1 MVIILYD
8 TIHDFSFWLRTGS
21 NLAKTDLIQ
30 SQTWIYFLRK
40 QLKEPNVKCSV
51 NIFNILK
58 TDTQE
63 ISNENEN
70 ISSTIGSNTDENKDE
85 FKGMDNLIL
94 IT

>member
-1 MVIILYD
+1 M
-8 TIHDFSFWLRTGS
+8 
-21 NLAKTDLIQ
+21 
-30 SQTWIYFLRK
+30 
-40 QLKEPNVKCSV
+40 KCWV

-58 TDTQE
+58 IETQE

-70 ISSTIGSNTDENKDE
+70 ISSTIGSNTDDNKDE